1 MTDYFALLDEPR
13 RPWLDPERLKV
24 RFLRLS
30 AEAHPDKIQTPTP
43 AGRETAGRRFA
54 ELNSAFNCLRD
65 PKDRLRH
72 LLELELGATPKQV
85 QEIPEAL
92 TDLFT
97 EIAGF
102 RREVKAF
109 LAESARIQSP
119 LLRVQV
125 FERAQDWI
133 DRLRAVQQRLDDGQA
148 KVLRE
153 LQSLDDEWSRVESN
167 PVQRGVLLQRVEQL
181 HQQLSFYTRWNA
193 QLQETIVQLS
203 L

>member
-13 RPWLDPERLKV
+13 RLWLDPEQLKSK
-24 RFLRLS
+24 FLTRS
-30 AEAHPDKIQTPTP
+30 ATAHPDKLHGATP
-43 AGRETAGRRFA
+43 AERDAASRSFA
-54 ELNSAFNCLRD
+54 ELNAAFHCLRD
-65 PKDRLRH
+65 PKERLRH

-85 QEIPEAL
+85 QEIPAGL

-102 RREVKAF
+102 RREVNA
-109 LAESARIQSP
+109 LLTEAARVQSP

-125 FERAQDWI
+125 FERAQAWI
-133 DRLRAVQQRLDDGQA
+133 DRLRGVQQRLAEHQA
-148 KVLRE
+148 KLDQE
-153 LQSLDDEWSRVESN
+153 LQARNAEWVRSETD
-167 PVQRGVLLQRVEQL
+167 PVQRGVLLQRVEQI
-181 HQQLSFYTRWNA
+181 HQQLSFYTRWSA